1 MSDPVARLNAALEG
15 RYRVERELGEG
26 GMATVYRRFI
36 SMKRPTA
43 RLLVVLILL
52 VCGGDVGRGAAQARQ
67 AMPQIA
73 FWNGTVEAA
82 GLPNPDIYVISADGG
97 EPKRLTDDPASDV
110 FPSWSPDGQQ
120 IAFMRSR
127 LRSSEIYVM
136 DADGGNQ
143 RSLIG
148 GRVELTNNLTPK
160 GGYAS
165 WSPDGARIV
174 FTSRESGNPE
184 IHVIDVDGNNERNL
198 TDNPAGDI
206 LPEWS
211 PDGMR
216 ILFGSNRDGNFEIY
230 VMDADGGNQN
240 NLTRNAASDS
250 FSSWSPD
257 GSRILFGSDRD
268 GGGIYVMEA
277 DGSNQT
283 RLTDHPTDL
292 FASWSPDGGRIVFVS
307 ERDLTTP
314 VAFSE
319 LGHGEVYVMNAD
331 GSNIARLTDN
341 SDPDVFPSWSPDGQ
355 QILFMRSTQG
365 PTGIYVMDADGM
377 NQRRLTGGDGPAWS
391 PVPPS
396 RN

>member
-1 MSDPVARLNAALEG
+1 MSDPVDRLNAALSG
-15 RYRVERELGEG
+15 RRVLFV
-26 GMATVYRRFI
+26 A
-36 SMKRPTA
+36 S
-43 RLLVVLILL
+43 LLLL
-52 VCGGDVGRGAAQARQ
+52 PLSCGGDDGRLPDVDASEPPPVLQPSE
-67 AMPQIA
+67 PQIA

-120 IAFMRSR
+120 IAFMRSTVG
-127 LRSSEIYVM
+127 STEIYVM

-216 ILFGSNRDGNFEIY
+216 ILFGSNRDGNFAIY
-230 VMDADGGNQN
+230 VMDADGGNQD
-240 NLTRNAASDS
+240 NLTRNAASDF

-257 GSRILFGSDRD
+257 GSRILFYSDRD

-277 DGSNQT
+277 DGSDQT
-283 RLTDHPTDL
+283 RLTDHPTDAS
-292 FASWSPDGGRIVFVS
+292 ASWSPDGGRIAFVS

-319 LGHGEVYVMNAD
+319 LGQGEIYVMNAD
-331 GSNIARLTDN
+331 GSNITRLTDN
-341 SDPDVFPSWSPDGQ
+341 PDADLWPSWSPDGQ
-355 QILFMRSTQG
+355 QILFLSERDG
-365 PTGIYVMDADGM
+365 GGIYVMDSDGM
-377 NQRRLTGGDGPAWS
+377 NQRRLTDGDGPAWS

-396 RN
+396 TN